1 MRQLAGCDLWAQAG
15 NLWRSASLQ
24 TDPTRTA
31 CRIAHPSCPGIYQ
44 EGTMCMQ
51 RRRSQSSVSRARR
64 HHMVLCGSSCQMPFP
79 LRKACTRSFPFRSGT
94 RRECTAGRMPA
105 LCHSDIALWHSL
117 SSSSRWRSGL
127 IYRSRIRSKKLG
139 PIRYQTYQGCT
150 AGTMPDQ

>member
-1 MRQLAGCDLWAQAG
+1 MPRTNLYSQCPSHCDIGLPRMAH
-15 NLWRSASLQ
+15 
-24 TDPTRTA
+24 T
-31 CRIAHPSCPGIYQ
+31 CRPDQSQILLHRKL
-44 EGTMCMQ
+44 GTLCCLDLELLF
-51 RRRSQSSVSRARR
+51 RLCRY
-64 HHMVLCGSSCQMPFP
+64 HMMWCGSSRQRPIP
-79 LRKACTRSFPFRSGT
+79 QRKACTRSFPFRFGT

-105 LCHSDIALWHSL
+105 PCHSDIALWHSL